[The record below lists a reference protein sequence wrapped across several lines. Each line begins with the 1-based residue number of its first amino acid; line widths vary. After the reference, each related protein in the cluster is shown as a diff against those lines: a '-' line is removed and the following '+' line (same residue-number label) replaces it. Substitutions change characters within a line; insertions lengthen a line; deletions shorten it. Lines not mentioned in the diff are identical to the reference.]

1 MTFFR
6 CRRPALILAAI
17 LLLASACS
25 PIRRPPS
32 SFPTPLTSELVFT
45 ENEQIAGEVMAYL
58 IQVVL
63 GLAGAPEKRQAWS
76 TRGLDL
82 PLDFDMVSRRMH
94 GPVPLRAELMVLDTN
109 ILGLS
114 RVLYHYDPRLNLFK
128 GTRESQSLYP
138 CAELM
143 AIRLLLLQK
152 RHRGETVS
160 LAAVTRHLDLFAPD
174 SRDAA
179 GEELTAMGLTTEEF
193 RFLKDVFRSEPA
205 FLRYVQHPF
214 IVSTLRK
221 IGVARPDAFTLA
233 ADLKA
238 SYDQLSSRS
247 CARRKNRPVIVAIV
261 PAMIPTPEPLASNE
275 TGSTPGN
282 HVQLVLETIR
292 TAIKKELNRRLDL
305 SASSPRPVFFTPK
318 RPVTIYPENA
328 DRVIGQL
335 CPTAD
340 FTVILLG
347 KNVYRAVFIDPDT
360 DIYPHK
366 KWLYLDIDDVRYG
379 QADAD
384 IETVAHAIL
393 PAIMAWATEP
403 SPS

>member
-1 MTFFR
+1 MKFFSG
-6 CRRPALILAAI
+6 RRTASALAAI
-17 LLLASACS
+17 ALLLGACS
-25 PIRRPPS
+25 PIKRSSLPVRMPP
-32 SFPTPLTSELVFT
+32 TSELVFT
-45 ENEQIAGEVMAYL
+45 ENEQIAGEIMAYL

-63 GLAGAPEKRQAWS
+63 GVAGAPEKRQAWS
-76 TRGLDL
+76 TRGLEL

-114 RVLYHYDPRLNLFK
+114 RVLYQYDPRLNLFK
-128 GTRESQSLYP
+128 GTRDTQSLYP

-160 LAAVTRHLDLFAPD
+160 LAAMNRHLALFSPER
-174 SRDAA
+174 RDAA
-179 GEELTAMGLTTEEF
+179 GEELTAMGLTAVEF
-193 RFLKDVFRSEPA
+193 RFLKAVFRSEPA
-205 FLRYVQHPF
+205 FLRYMQHPF

-221 IGVARPDAFTLA
+221 IGVAQPDAFTLA

-238 SYDQLSSRS
+238 SYDQLSDRSRS
-247 CARRKNRPVIVAIV
+247 GTEDQTVTVAIV
-261 PAMIPTPEPLASNE
+261 PAMMPLPQDVAPEE
-275 TGSTPGN
+275 TGRSSGN
-282 HVQLVLETIR
+282 YFQVLKTIR
-292 TAIKKELNRRLDL
+292 TAIKKELNRRRDL
-305 SASSPRPVFFTPK
+305 PDSAPVLIFYTPS
-318 RPVTIYPENA
+318 RPVTIYPGNA

-340 FTVILLG
+340 FTVIMLG

-366 KWLYLDIDDVRYG
+366 RWLYLDVDDVRYG
-379 QADAD
+379 QTDAD
-384 IETVAHAIL
+384 IKTVVRAIL
-393 PAIMAWATEP
+393 PAVEARAMP
-403 SPS
+403 SSS

>member
-1 MTFFR
+1 MKWFAGK
-6 CRRPALILAAI
+6 RPALALTAIVI
-17 LLLASACS
+17 LLGACS
-25 PIRRPPS
+25 SIKRPVPS
-32 SFPTPLTSELVFT
+32 LPTPPTSELVFT
-45 ENEQIAGEVMAYL
+45 ENEQIAGEIMAYL

-63 GLAGAPEKRQAWS
+63 GVAGAPEKRQAWS

-82 PLDFDMVSRRMH
+82 PLDFAMVSRRMH
-94 GPVPLRAELMVLDTN
+94 GPVPLRTELMVLDTN

-128 GTRESQSLYP
+128 GTRDHQSLFP

-152 RHRGETVS
+152 RHHDETVS
-160 LAAVTRHLDLFAPD
+160 MAAIARHADLFAPE

-179 GEELTAMGLTTEEF
+179 GEELTAMGLTAEEF

-205 FLRYVQHPF
+205 FLRYMQHPF

-238 SYDQLSSRS
+238 SYDQLSDQSR
-247 CARRKNRPVIVAIV
+247 NGTEDQPVTVALV
-261 PAMIPTPEPLASNE
+261 PAMISAPDEGKSPS
-275 TGSTPGN
+275 GDYI
-282 HVQLVLETIR
+282 QVLKTVR
-292 TAIKKELNRRLDL
+292 TAIKTELNRRPELPT
-305 SASSPRPVFFTPK
+305 STPRPVFFIPD

-360 DIYPHK
+360 DIYPYK
-366 KWLYLDIDDVRYG
+366 RWLYLDIDDVRYG
-379 QADAD
+379 QTDAD
-384 IETVAHAIL
+384 IGTIVSAIL
-393 PAIMAWATEP
+393 PVIEARAMPPAKT
-403 SPS
+403 

>member
-1 MTFFR
+1 MKWFAG
-6 CRRPALILAAI
+6 RRPVLALAAI
-17 LLLASACS
+17 VILLGACS
-25 PIRRPPS
+25 PIKRP
-32 SFPTPLTSELVFT
+32 FPPAATPPTSELVFT
-45 ENEQIAGEVMAYL
+45 ENEQIAGEIMAYL

-63 GLAGAPEKRQAWS
+63 GVAGAPEKRQAWS

-82 PLDFDMVSRRMH
+82 PLNFTMVSRRMH

-114 RVLYHYDPRLNLFK
+114 GVLYHYDPRLNLFK
-128 GTRESQSLYP
+128 GTRDQQSLYP
-138 CAELM
+138 CTELM

-152 RHRGETVS
+152 RHRSETVS
-160 LAAVTRHLDLFAPD
+160 IAAMTRHTALFAPD
-174 SRDAA
+174 SRDAIGA
-179 GEELTAMGLTTEEF
+179 ELTAMGLTAEEF
-193 RFLKDVFRSEPA
+193 RFLKEVFRSEPA
-205 FLRYVQHPF
+205 FLRYMQHPF

-238 SYDQLSSRS
+238 SYDQLSDRSRS
-247 CARRKNRPVIVAIV
+247 GTEDRTVTVALV
-261 PAMIPTPEPLASNE
+261 PAMIPAPDEAEGPSGDYTQSLK
-275 TGSTPGN
+275 T
-282 HVQLVLETIR
+282 VR
-292 TAIKKELNRRLDL
+292 TAIKDELNRRPDL
-305 SASSPRPVFFTPK
+305 PTSAPRPVFFIPE

-347 KNVYRAVFIDPDT
+347 KNVYRAVFIDPDA

-366 KWLYLDIDDVRYG
+366 RWLYLDIDDVRYG
-379 QADAD
+379 QTDAD
-384 IETVAHAIL
+384 IETIVSAIL
-393 PAIMAWATEP
+393 PVIVKRAMPP
-403 SPS
+403 SKT

>member
-1 MTFFR
+1 
-6 CRRPALILAAI
+6 LSLAAVAI
-17 LLLASACS
+17 LLGACFPIQRPS
-25 PIRRPPS
+25 PPG
-32 SFPTPLTSELVFT
+32 PTPPMSELVFT
-45 ENEQIAGEVMAYL
+45 ENEQIAGEIMAYL

-63 GLAGAPEKRQAWS
+63 GVAGAPDKRQAWS

-82 PLDFDMVSRRMH
+82 PLDFDMVSRRMY

-109 ILGLS
+109 ILGIS

-128 GTRESQSLYP
+128 GARDPQSLYP

-160 LAAVTRHLDLFAPD
+160 MAAMIRQSHRFASD
-174 SRDAA
+174 SRDAIGA
-179 GEELTAMGLTTEEF
+179 ELTAMGLTAEEF
-193 RFLKDVFRSEPA
+193 RFLKDVFQSEPA
-205 FLRYVQHPF
+205 FLRYMQHPF

-238 SYDQLSSRS
+238 SYAQLSDRS
-247 CARRKNRPVIVAIV
+247 PEGTKDQTVTVAIV
-261 PAMIPTPEPLASNE
+261 PAMIPLPQNVASDG
-275 TGSTPGN
+275 TDRRSGDDA
-282 HVQLVLETIR
+282 QVLKTVR
-292 TAIKKELNRRLDL
+292 TAIKTELNRRQDL
-305 SASSPRPVFFTPK
+305 STSTFRLAFYTPE
-318 RPVTIYPENA
+318 RPVTIYPGNA

-340 FTVILLG
+340 FTVILFG
-347 KNVYRAVFIDPDT
+347 KNVYRAVFIDPAT

-366 KWLYLDIDDVRYG
+366 KWLYLDVDDVRYG
-379 QADAD
+379 QTDAD
-384 IETVAHAIL
+384 IETVVRAIL
-393 PAIMAWATEP
+393 PDIAARATQP
-403 SPS
+403 CKT